1 MNTSAKARAG
11 YGTAATPAR
20 PPRASEYDLIAR
32 VTAQLKAAE
41 AKGHDGFAELALAV
55 HNNQRLWTTLA
66 IDVASD
72 GNTMPDALRR
82 RIVYLA
88 EFTRQ
93 HSRKVLGRESG
104 VTPLVEI
111 NTTILRGLR
120 GDAGGGE

>member
-1 MNTSAKARAG
+1 MTAKARAG
-11 YGTAATPAR
+11 YGAAATPAR

-41 AKGHDGFAELALAV
+41 AKGVDGFAMLARAV
-55 HNNQRLWTTLA
+55 HDNQRLWTMLA

-72 GNTMPDALRR
+72 GNAMPDALRM

-93 HSRKVLGRESG
+93 HSRKVLGRKAR

-120 GDAGGGE
+120 GDVGGGE